1 MSQRKITIIVGVLV
15 VAGIFWIVFR
25 SNDGKI
31 DSIVDPV
38 GGEILDEIEEIVP
51 DITPEVVPEVIPE
64 DVKIKETTDNTESFN
79 EVFAYNRAIY
89 GKGYVFQWNGNA
101 YTTDYKT
108 EL

>member
-51 DITPEVVPEVIPE
+51 DITPEVVPEVIHE

-89 GKGYVFQWNGNA
+89 GKGHVFQWNGNA

>member
-51 DITPEVVPEVIPE
+51 DITPEVVPEVIHE

-89 GKGYVFQWNGNA
+89 GKGHVFQWNGNA
-101 YTTDYKT
+101 YTNDYKT